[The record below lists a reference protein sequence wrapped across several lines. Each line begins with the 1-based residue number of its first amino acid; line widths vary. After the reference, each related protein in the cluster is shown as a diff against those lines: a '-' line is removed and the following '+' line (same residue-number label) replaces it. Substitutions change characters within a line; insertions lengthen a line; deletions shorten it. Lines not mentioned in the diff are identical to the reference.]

1 MHEIVFRPCIR
12 IRLHV
17 GELWSGCSCTN
28 HRCRHHTLREPLE
41 DRSSSCTIDTL
52 FTSKTMVGASIQRSQ
67 MPQNVTRQGCVLE
80 PRSTVALLTTNASV
94 KRAGNTCLITTSYQ
108 KEACNA

>member
-1 MHEIVFRPCIR
+1 MNEIVLLPCIPR
-12 IRLHV
+12 RLHIV
-17 GELWSGCSCTN
+17 ELWSGCSCTI
-28 HRCRHHTLREPLE
+28 HRSRHHTLREPLE
-41 DRSSSCTIDTL
+41 DKSSSCTIDTL

-67 MPQNVTRQGCVLE
+67 MPQNLTGQGCVLE
-80 PRSTVALLTTNASV
+80 PRSTVALLTRNTSV